1 MEGHVDHT
9 QPRPRKFRARLIEL
23 ISVANVIKPND
34 LIIERAL
41 SETKWFDYCFMSPA
55 TATKVF
61 ADCYVDAYR
70 AAWAK
75 NFDVAESRNRRGLF
89 KTPSFANP
97 RPTAKERRV
106 LTGLWKARQFADE
119 LGVPY
124 DFFCRTAFRFV
135 LDAGMRRLPQPNQLY
150 SARWRDRLADAIRLA
165 WDEQRAANTI
175 YPSLPQFRTEADRG
189 ASAQARQIRWCVD
202 LLKLKHGAPYQIAK
216 LVYQRR
222 VLPEV
227 EAVRV
232 FGEERVEQA
241 KALSLSCEPADILG
255 LTNSDFLPACACL
268 PHAYDAGSVECTGC
282 HFRDQCGPAQQVML
296 DYVTK
301 RFGSTDPVRR
311 RELDAGRERVA
322 RFRTKSKAEP
332 RKAEASHVTHSE
344 ASAQTG

>member
-1 MEGHVDHT
+1 MEGQFDHKQSGT
-9 QPRPRKFRARLIEL
+9 ISFRARLKEL
-23 ISVANVIKPND
+23 INAANVIKPND
-34 LIIERAL
+34 LRIERSL
-41 SETKWFDYCFMSPA
+41 NDTKWFDYCFMSP
-55 TATKVF
+55 TRATKLF

-75 NFDVAESRNRRGLF
+75 NFDVAESQSRRGLF

-135 LDAGMRRLPQPNQLY
+135 LDAGMKRLPQPNQLY
-150 SARWRDRLADAIRLA
+150 SARWRDRLAEAIRLS

-175 YPSLPQFRTEADRG
+175 FPRLPQFRLEADRG
-189 ASAQARQIRWCVD
+189 ASAQARHIRWCVD
-202 LLKLKHGAPYQIAK
+202 LLKFKHGAPYQIAK

-222 VLPEV
+222 ALPEV
-227 EAVRV
+227 EAIRA

-255 LTNSDFLPACACL
+255 LTNSDFLPACACV

-282 HFRDQCGPAQQVML
+282 HFRDQCGPAQQAML
-296 DYVTK
+296 DHVTK

-322 RFRTKSKAEP
+322 RFRAKSNAEP
-332 RKAEASHVTHSE
+332 RKAEAPNVTHSE
-344 ASAQTG
+344 ASAQAG